1 MYTIEIEDIENNKG
15 NFEELHKQPVVT
27 SSEIATVCG
36 LGWSTPLEL
45 WAIKTG
51 RKVLDLS
58 AQADTLW
65 MGQKLE
71 PVIAELF
78 ERKTNQKLK
87 RVNQVWRSVQYPFA
101 LCSPDYM
108 FEDAK
113 GDKIIVEIKSTRY
126 YNKEAWGPDK
136 APDHAH
142 CQLMWQMGISGF
154 NAYGFCAGL
163 LGGDPTQFYYPI
175 FKYDQPIFEMMLQK
189 AQRFVE
195 LIKCDTP
202 PELVPADKKSIVSLF
217 GKPQEHETKELGQDA
232 VSLIKQVEELSIEL
246 SKANEQA
253 VKLKEKIE
261 DLKIKIW
268 GKTDNS
274 AVSLAGDYVVLCRE
288 ITRKSYTVPDRSWF
302 EVKIKK
308 GNAKL
313 EE

>member
-1 MYTIEIEDIENNKG
+1 MYTIEIEDIENNKAQ
-15 NFEELHKQPVVT
+15 FELLHKEPVVT

-65 MGQKLE
+65 MGHKLE

-78 ERKTNQKLK
+78 ERKTSQKLTK
-87 RVNQVWRSVQYPFA
+87 VNQVWRSKEHPFA
-101 LCSPDYM
+101 LCSPDYL
-108 FEDAK
+108 FKDAK
-113 GDKIIVEIKSTRY
+113 GDTILVEIKSTRH
-126 YNKEAWGPDK
+126 YNRDAWGEDK

-154 NAYGFCAGL
+154 NSYGFCAGL
-163 LGGDPTQFYYPI
+163 IGGDATQFFYPI
-175 FKYDQPIFEMMLQK
+175 FKYEQPIFEMMLKK
-189 AQRFVE
+189 AERFVE
-195 LIKCDTP
+195 LVKSDTP
-202 PELVPADKKSIVSLF
+202 PEVTPADKKSLVSLF
-217 GKPQEHETKELGQDA
+217 GRPQEHETKELGQDA
-232 VSLIKQVEELSIEL
+232 VAIIKKIEELAIER
-246 SKANEQA
+246 SKAEEQS
-253 VKLKEKIE
+253 VKIKEKIE
-261 DLKIKIW
+261 ELKMKLW
-268 GKTDNS
+268 SSTNNS

-313 EE
+313 ED